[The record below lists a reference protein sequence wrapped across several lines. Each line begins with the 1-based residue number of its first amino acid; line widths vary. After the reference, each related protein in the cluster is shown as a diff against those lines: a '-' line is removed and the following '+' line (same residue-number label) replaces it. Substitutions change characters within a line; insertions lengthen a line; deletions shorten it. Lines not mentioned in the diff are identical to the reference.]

1 LVFILLGYYPYTLFG
16 V

>member
-1 LVFILLGYYPYTLFG
+1 LVFILLGYYQYTLFG